1 MINDKGFSQIIS
13 VVVVIIIIL
22 LIGVVIT
29 ISSRD
34 GEQMKTVDIMTTEM
48 DDEEEKP
55 SIGIVNFAGLDLS
68 AGGYKVVK
76 QELYKDIQ
84 VLSEI
89 VEGKYTILTQNIH
102 QDDVFLIKDF
112 WQDKETGGQDL
123 FELSLETGD
132 IREVFT
138 LPNIKV
144 GDRSK
149 FITGAVY
156 SADRERIAYS
166 TNLYSE
172 ESLEL
177 LEGGSEAIEIW
188 EYDTIKDMHTLIAN
202 VNGGLYSGLK
212 VLGYDALQESLVL
225 YQFNADA
232 GASVLGRI
240 QFLSIAEGVIDKES
254 FQLALDK
261 HFSQEDKEDKVK
273 TAGYPYLSPS
283 GKYIAFVLPS
293 MTYGE
298 DLHGNNNEVVLYDI
312 QSHSLKSIYTDDLS
326 ALSTPSLNNLYWVD
340 NDLYIPTSSKLIMY
354 SVEASK
360 AIPIYVWSKQSPS
373 YILYDVTNNGVII
386 GSGDKTPIYIDFN
399 EAGEVEL
406 MDMINYEYIN
416 IYYK

>member
-34 GEQMKTVDIMTTEM
+34 GEQMKTVDIITTEV
-48 DDEEEKP
+48 DDKEEES
-55 SIGIVNFAGLDLS
+55 SIGMVNFIGLDLS
-68 AGGYKVVK
+68 AGGYKVIT
-76 QELYKDIQ
+76 QEEGKEVQI
-84 VLSEI
+84 LSEI

-123 FELSLETGD
+123 FELSLETGLV
-132 IREVFT
+132 REVFT

-156 SADRERIAYS
+156 STDKQRIAYS

-188 EYDTIKDMHTLIAN
+188 EYDTVKDIHTLIAN
-202 VNGGLYSGLK
+202 VSGGLYSGLK
-212 VLGYDALQESLVL
+212 VLGYDAMQENLIL

-240 QFLSIAEGVIDKES
+240 QFLSIAEGIIDKDS
-254 FQLALDK
+254 FQMALDK
-261 HFSQEDKEDKVK
+261 HFSQENREDKIK

-283 GKYIAFVLPS
+283 GKYIAFILPS

-298 DLHGNNNEVVLYDI
+298 DLQGNNNEVVLYDT

-326 ALSTPSLNNLYWVD
+326 ALSTPSLNNLYWVED
-340 NDLYIPTSSKLIMY
+340 KLYIPASSKLIMY

-360 AIPIYVWSKQSPS
+360 IIPIYVWSREGVSNKLFD
-373 YILYDVTNNGVII
+373 ITDNGVII
-386 GSGDKTPIYIDFN
+386 GSGDRAPVYIDFN
-399 EAGEVEL
+399 EAGEKEL
-406 MDMINYEYIN
+406 TDMINYEYIN